1 MSDKSIFD
9 EQIEGSKG
17 AHSRNNP
24 SQSDIANWNKVMKE
38 VKRDLIRFIPP
49 VARRRKLTKIS
60 DGSDCSTSCEYGRS
74 VDHQI
79 PTISFSRKCMDGI
92 YRSVTELC
100 PRVSTSHS
108 TERTARKP
116 RVNREEKSYNP
127 KKLVYPSVKKLKN
140 WMTTSEGKQYQEN
153 KELRRILFDHINK
166 NMRHMNLKVSQE
178 IEAPYISNLGN
189 TSNQVKL
196 PKIQKLETDYK
207 RIRVTHKKTGIM
219 RRNKLLLEHIMH
231 ERIRSKEVNQPSLQ
245 NYQTTLLHG

>member
-9 EQIEGSKG
+9 VQTDEPKRR
-17 AHSRNNP
+17 HSRNNP
-24 SQSDIANWNKVMKE
+24 SQSDITNWNKVMKD

-49 VARRRKLTKIS
+49 VARRRKITKLS

-79 PTISFSRKCMDGI
+79 PTISFGRKCTDGL
-92 YRSVTELC
+92 YRSVTDLC
-100 PRVSTSHS
+100 PRISTSHS

-116 RVNREEKSYNP
+116 KVNREEKSYNP

-140 WMTTSEGKQYQEN
+140 WMTTTEGKESQEDQA
-153 KELRRILFDHINK
+153 LRKILFDHINK
-166 NMRHMNLKVSQE
+166 NMKHMNLKVSQE
-178 IEAPYISNLGN
+178 IETPYITKLGV
-189 TSNQVKL
+189 TSNQTKL
-196 PKIQKLETDYK
+196 PKIQKLETEYK

-231 ERIRSKEVNQPSLQ
+231 ERIRSKEVSHPSLQ
-245 NYQTTLLHG
+245 HFQTTLLHG